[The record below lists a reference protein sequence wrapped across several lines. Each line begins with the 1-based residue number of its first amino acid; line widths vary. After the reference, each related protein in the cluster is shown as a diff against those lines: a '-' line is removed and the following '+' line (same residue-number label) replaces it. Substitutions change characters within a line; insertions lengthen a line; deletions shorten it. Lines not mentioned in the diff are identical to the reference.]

1 MFATSNRKTW
11 KQGKNLSARTCSSVA
26 TAALSHKSEI
36 NWPWSQGQVHTAL
49 ITQVIQTIPH
59 RPDNTDMMTLIIL
72 VTLRVSSW
80 SQEGNKSAEIGSS
93 KVTGADWYHFSRFS
107 AGNFPKIRMLPGG
120 CVSRAHHPFFRR
132 GSGRCWCC
140 PPHFVGAA
148 PHIWA
153 TSPKAAPPPTLFNL
167 RSERL
172 SQRLYAS
179 SHLPF
184 GKHCSR
190 RPLTSVCCS
199 LKPEASEPFDSLHLF
214 AKLRKPPLAASDVH
228 LSLPD

>member
-1 MFATSNRKTW
+1 MNDIIFPGSLWAIFQRS
-11 KQGKNLSARTCSSVA
+11 GCSLEAASVARTI
-26 TAALSHKSEI
+26 H
-36 NWPWSQGQVHTAL
+36 
-49 ITQVIQTIPH
+49 
-59 RPDNTDMMTLIIL
+59 
-72 VTLRVSSW
+72 
-80 SQEGNKSAEIGSS
+80 
-93 KVTGADWYHFSRFS
+93 FS
-107 AGNFPKIRMLPGG
+107 AGAAEG
-120 CVSRAHHPFFRR
+120 
-132 GSGRCWCC
+132 
-140 PPHFVGAA
+140 VGAA
-148 PHIWA
+148 PNILLVLPPHIWT

-190 RPLTSVCCS
+190 RPPTSDCCS

>member
-11 KQGKNLSARTCSSVA
+11 KQGKNLSATTRSSVA
-26 TAALSHKSEI
+26 TATSSHKSEI

-93 KVTGADWYHFSRFS
+93 KVTGNEWYHFSRFS

-120 CVSRAHHPFFRR
+120 CVSCARHPFLRR

-140 PPHFVGAA
+140 PQHFVGAA
-148 PHIWA
+148 PPHLGHFPQGCSPSHPFQSPLWTPLTTPLRLLASSIW
-153 TSPKAAPPPTLFNL
+153 KTLFSSSSNV
-167 RSERL
+167 RL
-172 SQRLYAS
+172 L
-179 SHLPF
+179 F
-184 GKHCSR
+184 F
-190 RPLTSVCCS
+190 
-199 LKPEASEPFDSLHLF
+199 EAGSFW
-214 AKLRKPPLAASDVH
+214 AVW
-228 LSLPD
+228 